1 MPNNMLCR
9 IVAKRDKFKLARS
22 DIYVDKIDIN

>member
-9 IVAKRDKFKLARS
+9 IEANRDKFKLARPES
-22 DIYVDKIDIN
+22 RYIKLVK